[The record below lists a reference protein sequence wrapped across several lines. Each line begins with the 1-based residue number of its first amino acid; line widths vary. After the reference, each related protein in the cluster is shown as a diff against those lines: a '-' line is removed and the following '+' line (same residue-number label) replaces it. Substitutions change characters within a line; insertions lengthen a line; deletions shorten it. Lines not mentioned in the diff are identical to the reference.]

1 MELRDLPDPFS
12 KVTSGLIS
20 QNKSVRVPLKAVH
33 IRAKVID
40 MVAKV
45 RQILCENAC
54 SMCSIE
60 KFKDWI
66 VHVCHNECIICLIG
80 NHVLIWYSNLILPS
94 FIFFFH
100 PSNLRVIASKNKLFQ
115 FIFFKNSNQVVVLQ
129 SYKNNMTEPIEAKYV
144 FPLDEKAAVCGFEAF
159 INGKHIIGMYIEVNI
174 PFMLWLKAK
183 KKMSFV
189 GINSKKFYHLK
200 PFF

>member
-1 MELRDLPDPFS
+1 MYLLDIMELRDLPDPFS

-20 QNKSVRVPLKAVH
+20 QNKSGRVPLKAVH

-80 NHVLIWYSNLILPS
+80 NHVLI
-94 FIFFFH
+94 
-100 PSNLRVIASKNKLFQ
+100 
-115 FIFFKNSNQVVVLQ
+115 
-129 SYKNNMTEPIEAKYV
+129 
-144 FPLDEKAAVCGFEAF
+144 
-159 INGKHIIGMYIEVNI
+159 
-174 PFMLWLKAK
+174 
-183 KKMSFV
+183 
-189 GINSKKFYHLK
+189 
-200 PFF
+200 

>member
-54 SMCSIE
+54 SMCSVE

-80 NHVLIWYSNLILPS
+80 NHVLICISNLILPS

-100 PSNLRVIASKNKLFQ
+100 PSNLRVIASKSKLFQ

-174 PFMLWLKAK
+174 PFM
-183 KKMSFV
+183 F
-189 GINSKKFYHLK
+189 
-200 PFF
+200 